1 MSGKIVKSKDLEK
14 KLGTPSPKPTVSSYA
29 SSEEGGVIR
38 KEEIVAQSKA
48 QQLIARAEA
57 DADKIRKEATVLK
70 ERIAVELEEAKK
82 RGYEEGKRQGHSEM
96 TEEIVK
102 AKSLQEK
109 FFKDVEPKMIK
120 LVLSIAEKVIGEMV
134 MNHKEAIHSI
144 VTNALER
151 SLGDKI
157 LVKLNSQDYK
167 NLKETD
173 MQFKELLDR
182 TRQLNFREDDSIQ
195 PGGCVVET
203 EIGTIDATLE
213 TQMKAIKKAFGV

>member
-14 KLGTPSPKPTVSSYA
+14 TLGSLQTKSNPPAYA
-29 SSEEGGVIR
+29 ASEEGGVIR

-57 DADKIRKEATVLK
+57 DADQIRKEATALK
-70 ERIAVELEEAKK
+70 ERIGQEMETAKK

-96 TEEIVK
+96 TEEVAK
-102 AKSLQEK
+102 AKALQEK
-109 FFKDVEPKMIK
+109 FFKDAEPKMIK

-134 MNHKEAIHSI
+134 SNHKEAIHSI

-157 LVKLNSQDYK
+157 LVKLNSHDYK

-182 TRQLNFREDDSIQ
+182 TRQLNFREDDAIQ
-195 PGGCVVET
+195 LGGCVVVT
-203 EIGTIDATLE
+203 EIGTIDATLD